1 MDAMPAPI
9 RELTQ
14 PKEGTYAT
22 RFVKGGPAVPIRIT
36 LVADGKDPDGW
47 LLQAVVD
54 GKPLGYA
61 YTEAEIEAEAAIW
74 VMGGRS
80 KDEKTPAERLLI
92 NILIAA
98 CGDPISEAEYER
110 MLELRRTMPS
120 WHPCHR
126 PHEKIDLNKLPAL
139 GQIRRDM

>member
-36 LVADGKDPDGW
+36 LVADDKDPEGW

-54 GKPLGYA
+54 GKSLGYA

-80 KDEKTPAERLLI
+80 KEEKTPAERLLI

-110 MLELRRTMPS
+110 MLDLRRTMPS

-126 PHEKIDLNKLPAL
+126 PYEKIDLTKLPAL
-139 GQIRRDM
+139 GRALRR